1 MCLIYKNSVGD
12 PPCHTPA
19 ESKQTWARNDLNL
32 EDSEKSLEDFSP
44 LPWPKHTHFNQDDIL
59 DNSTPCI
66 FQSHGIRVRVE
77 VEHQQHW
84 RWLRTT
90 GSLPGELQHIRA
102 INTATLWKFGKATN
116 THQWDTITAKKLQL
130 ESKPHPERG
139 LEHVHFASNWMIH
152 QKYINRIPR
161 RDKL

>member
-44 LPWPKHTHFNQDDIL
+44 LPSPKHTHFNQDDIL
-59 DNSTPCI
+59 DNSTPCV

-77 VEHQQHW
+77 VEHRIIAGRAPTHPSNKYSNIMKVWQSHKHTPMEHDYSQEAA
-84 RWLRTT
+84 T
-90 GSLPGELQHIRA
+90 GEQAAP
-102 INTATLWKFGKATN
+102 
-116 THQWDTITAKKLQL
+116 
-130 ESKPHPERG
+130 
-139 LEHVHFASNWMIH
+139 
-152 QKYINRIPR
+152 
-161 RDKL
+161 